1 VIAEAHLD
9 KESILKGIE
18 RFARD
23 RASRLG
29 QQKSLMNAL

>member
-9 KESILKGIE
+9 KESIFTGIE

-23 RASRLG
+23 RSDRIG
-29 QQKSLMNAL
+29 RQKSLLDPL